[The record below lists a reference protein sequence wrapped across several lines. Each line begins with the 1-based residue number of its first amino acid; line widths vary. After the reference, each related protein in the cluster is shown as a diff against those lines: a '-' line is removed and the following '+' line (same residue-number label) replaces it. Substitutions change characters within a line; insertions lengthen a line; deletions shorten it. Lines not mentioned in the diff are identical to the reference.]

1 MARREEQQRRLYR
14 SSTDRY
20 LAGVL
25 GGFAQYFHVKST
37 ILRVIYVILT
47 AISGIFPGILI
58 YFMMALIIPP
68 DPHDQGMLSVLTRMF
83 SQDGNPFSR
92 RPQRKQLH
100 DVHEEDVDEKKVDHQ

>member
-25 GGFAQYFHVKST
+25 GGFGQYFHIKSN

-58 YFMMALIIPP
+58 YLMMALIIPP

-83 SQDGNPFSR
+83 SQGNPFSS

-100 DVHEEDVDEKKVDHQ
+100 DVHEEDVKEKKVDNK